1 MKKIL
6 LIVGGIILVIIL
18 AFFALIYLKGD
29 QLATLAIEKSIP
41 YVESNLLKN
50 LPADVSAE
58 DVKATFTK
66 VADKIKS
73 KQYDAAEAQHL
84 LLIFKKSMDDKK
96 IDADEAKQM
105 LESAKKIAGE

>member
-6 LIVGGIILVIIL
+6 LIAGGIILAIIL
-18 AFFALIYLKGD
+18 ALFALVYLKGD

-41 YVESNLLKN
+41 YVESALLKN
-50 LPADVSAE
+50 LPADVSAD
-58 DVKATFTK
+58 DVKATFVK

-73 KQYDAAEAQHL
+73 KQYDTAEAQNL

-96 IDADEAKQM
+96 VDADEVKKM